1 MEPVIALRCMLLLLE
16 LCGQLDLFVIM
27 ECHHRASEVARL
39 DIIGQ
44 LAVQQNGSMP

>member
-1 MEPVIALRCMLLLLE
+1 MEPVIALLCMLLLLA
-16 LCGQLDLFVIM
+16 LYGQLAPFVIM
-27 ECHHRASEVARL
+27 ECRHRASEAARL